1 MTTSIFDRL
10 ASQGT
15 AASKVREAEEKET
28 RKKQEARRAA
38 NTSASS
44 PRRNS
49 AKLQHLKSP
58 QDATTPK
65 KSSKH
70 KQEAFFNRLAKAET
84 ASSHAH
90 HTTIEA
96 KKGAISPKKTTVLPK
111 KKKPTPPPSLL
122 QRIEDKKKSE
132 KSSSSSAT
140 PPEMKL
146 HIRSIEEKNATKPY
160 KKLDM
165 SEKEIKRQIHLYH
178 SNKISAH
185 ALAFDIITALFDQKF
200 VSNRDIHSH
209 WDIGTATLEA
219 LDPIT
224 TKGGHTIE
232 CYAAEKSAVHHK
244 DINKFAKLK
253 CTIKLSKENV
263 YVDEYSYV
271 TSVEVSEDGLEAKK
285 KKAEEEAAVARKSK
299 EDEAAAVAE

>member
-1 MTTSIFDRL
+1 MY
-10 ASQGT
+10 
-15 AASKVREAEEKET
+15 
-28 RKKQEARRAA
+28 
-38 NTSASS
+38 
-44 PRRNS
+44 
-49 AKLQHLKSP
+49 
-58 QDATTPK
+58 
-65 KSSKH
+65 
-70 KQEAFFNRLAKAET
+70 KAET
-84 ASSHAH
+84 AATKAH
-90 HTTIEA
+90 HVKEEKIPITA
-96 KKGAISPKKTTVLPK
+96 SPK

-122 QRIEDKKKSE
+122 QRIEDKKKLE
-132 KSSSSSAT
+132 KGSSSSASQT
-140 PPEMKL
+140 EMKL

-271 TSVEVSEDGLEAKK
+271 TSVEVSEEGLEPGSNFQRNFELGGTFK
-285 KKAEEEAAVARKSK
+285 RNS
-299 EDEAAAVAE
+299 